1 MALNDSFGAKSAPYI
16 ETDKDIVIKDNKE
29 GFNEIFN
36 SIPIEKEKEENSSK
50 EYYNYLYLKEKLSFN
65 LNNIFNIMNKKLN
78 NKRMKLF
85 YTLKQKSNIKYSK
98 LVEAQILYLLIET
111 NFKSLSHFFQKKRLD
126 IFHFTITKIKNY
138 ISSNKYYKEYDS
150 KKNDEVKKNI
160 NEMDENL
167 KKIEKKFKEKS
178 EEIDNLKKKLTI
190 QKKEM
195 EGIKVKNNNLEERY
209 NQLIGKNNELK
220 EIISLS
226 RQKSAKYNYEIDP
239 NEEKKILELQNKIKI
254 KEKENEKQLAYFEL
268 FYQNMNDILSHYESK
283 YDTIKS
289 TINTTNQNI

>member
-1 MALNDSFGAKSAPYI
+1 MALNDSFGAKTASYI
-16 ETDKDIVIKDNKE
+16 EKEKEIVIKDNKE
-29 GFNEIFN
+29 GVNEIFN
-36 SIPIEKEKEENSSK
+36 SIPIELEKEENSAK
-50 EYYNYLYLKEKLSFN
+50 EYYNYLYLKEKLTFN
-65 LNNIFNIMNKKLN
+65 INNIFNIMNKKLN
-78 NKRMKLF
+78 NRRMKLF
-85 YTLKQKSNIKYSK
+85 YTLKRKSNIKYSK
-98 LVEAQILYLLIET
+98 LVEAQILYILIET
-111 NFKSLSHFFQKKRLD
+111 NFKSLSHLFQKKRLD
-126 IFHFTITKIKNY
+126 IFHFIIMKIKNY
-138 ISSNKYYKEYDS
+138 ISSNKYFKEYNS

-160 NEMDENL
+160 NEMDDNL

-178 EEIDNLKKKLTI
+178 EEIDNLNKKLTI

-195 EGIKVKNNNLEERY
+195 EEIKIKNDNLEEKY

-268 FYQNMNDILSHYESK
+268 FYQNMNEILSHYESK
-283 YDTIKS
+283 YDSIKS

>member
-1 MALNDSFGAKSAPYI
+1 MALNDSFGAKNASYI
-16 ETDKDIVIKDNKE
+16 EQDKKIAIKDNKE
-29 GFNEIFN
+29 GTNEIFN
-36 SIPIEKEKEENSSK
+36 SIPIELEKEENSTK
-50 EYYNYLYLKEKLSFN
+50 EYYNYLYLKEKLTFN
-65 LNNIFNIMNKKLN
+65 LNNIFDIMNKKLN

-98 LVEAQILYLLIET
+98 LVDAQILYILIET
-111 NFKSLSHFFQKKRLD
+111 NFKSLSHLFEKKRLG
-126 IFHFTITKIKNY
+126 IFHFTFMKIKNY
-138 ISSNKYYKEYDS
+138 ISLNKYYKEYDS

-195 EGIKVKNNNLEERY
+195 EEIKIKNDNLEKKY

>member
-1 MALNDSFGAKSAPYI
+1 MALNDSFGKKTASYI
-16 ETDKDIVIKDNKE
+16 EKEKEIVIKDNKE
-29 GFNEIFN
+29 GVNEIFN
-36 SIPIEKEKEENSSK
+36 SIPIELEKEENSAK
-50 EYYNYLYLKEKLSFN
+50 EYYNYLYLKEKLTFN
-65 LNNIFNIMNKKLN
+65 INNIFNIMNKKLN
-78 NKRMKLF
+78 NRRMKLF
-85 YTLKQKSNIKYSK
+85 YTLKRKSNIKYSK
-98 LVEAQILYLLIET
+98 LVEAQILYILIET
-111 NFKSLSHFFQKKRLD
+111 NFKSLSHLFQKKRLD
-126 IFHFTITKIKNY
+126 IFHFIIMKIKNY
-138 ISSNKYYKEYDS
+138 ISSNKYFKEYNS

-160 NEMDENL
+160 NEMDDNL

-178 EEIDNLKKKLTI
+178 EEIDNLNKKLTI

-195 EGIKVKNNNLEERY
+195 EEIKIKNDNLEEKY

-268 FYQNMNDILSHYESK
+268 FYQNMNEILSHYESK
-283 YDTIKS
+283 YDSIKS